1 MDVLRFG
8 SIYRTEEGMLKVTGF
23 TFTGGEN
30 SQANDPNYV
39 IPAVI
44 RSLAAT
50 FPGTAITETFNKSS
64 EEIVMR
70 AIQKAREA

>member
-8 SIYRTEEGMLKVTGF
+8 SIYRTEEGVLKVTGF

-44 RSLAAT
+44 RSLCVT
-50 FPGTAITETFNKSS
+50 FPGSVSCETFNQSS

-70 AIQKAREA
+70 ATQKAREA